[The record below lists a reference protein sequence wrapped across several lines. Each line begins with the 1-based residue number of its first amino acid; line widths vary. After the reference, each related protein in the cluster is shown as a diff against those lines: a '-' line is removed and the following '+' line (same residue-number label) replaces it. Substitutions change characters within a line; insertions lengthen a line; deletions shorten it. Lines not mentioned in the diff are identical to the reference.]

1 MRKPAAILCILILAI
16 LALPSVFAQSK
27 ALDSLWTTSAKSYPS
42 AGKFGTPK
50 AWAPGQYVVVGQLS
64 NGKRDSVT
72 TTLVVAKVGNGWV
85 IENASVDKSGKE
97 SVMQM
102 LLGNYDAA
110 MKTGD
115 ASQIELV
122 WVKTL
127 EKDGSV
133 TKTEGQS
140 LIIMKTLMKSAY
152 EKMIVNLSEYVDG
165 GAVQVPAG
173 SFAAT
178 TVVTAK
184 TKILGKTIETESW
197 FHPAVPVNGMVKS
210 RTKDDKSV
218 SELISF
224 GFDGK
229 PRIP

>member
-1 MRKPAAILCILILAI
+1 MKKVLIAVLAFSIAASA
-16 LALPSVFAQSK
+16 FAQSK
-27 ALDSLWTTSAKSYPS
+27 AFDALWTVSSKSYS
-42 AGKFGTPK
+42 SVGKFNTPK
-50 AWAPGQYVVVGQLS
+50 TWAPGQYVVVGQLS
-64 NGKRDSVT
+64 KGKRDSIT
-72 TTLVVAKVGNGWV
+72 TTLVVGKVGNGWV
-85 IENASVDKSGKE
+85 IENVSIDKSGKE

-122 WVKTL
+122 WIKTL

-140 LIIMKTLMKSAY
+140 LMVMKALMKSAY
-152 EKMIVNLSEYVDG
+152 EKMIVNISEYVDG
-165 GAVQVPAG
+165 GSVQVPAG
-173 SFAAT
+173 TFAGT

-210 RTKDDKSV
+210 RSKDDKSV
-218 SELISF
+218 SELIGF
-224 GFDGK
+224 GFNGK

>member
-1 MRKPAAILCILILAI
+1 MKKVLIAVLAFSIAASA
-16 LALPSVFAQSK
+16 FAQSK
-27 ALDSLWTTSAKSYPS
+27 AFDALWTVSSKSFS
-42 AGKFGTPK
+42 SVGKFNTPK
-50 AWAPGQYVVVGQLS
+50 TWAPGQYVVVGQLS
-64 NGKRDSVT
+64 KGKRDSIT
-72 TTLVVAKVGNGWV
+72 TTLVVGKVGNGWV
-85 IENASVDKSGKE
+85 IENVSIDKSGKE

-122 WVKTL
+122 WIKTL

-140 LIIMKTLMKSAY
+140 LMVMKALMKSAY
-152 EKMIVNLSEYVDG
+152 EKMIVNISEYVDG
-165 GAVQVPAG
+165 GSVQVPAG
-173 SFAAT
+173 TFAGT

-210 RTKDDKSV
+210 RSKDDKSV
-218 SELISF
+218 SELIGF
-224 GFDGK
+224 GFNGK

>member
-1 MRKPAAILCILILAI
+1 MKKVLIAVLAFLLAASA
-16 LALPSVFAQSK
+16 FAQSK
-27 ALDSLWTTSAKSYPS
+27 ALDALWTVSSKSYS
-42 AGKFGTPK
+42 SVGKFHTPK
-50 AWAPGQYVVVGQLS
+50 TWAPGQYVVVGQLS
-64 NGKRDSVT
+64 KGKRDSIT
-72 TTLVVAKVGNGWV
+72 TTLVVGKVGNGWV
-85 IENASVDKSGKE
+85 IENVSIDKSGKE

-122 WVKTL
+122 WIKTL

-140 LIIMKTLMKSAY
+140 LMVMKALMKSAY
-152 EKMIVNLSEYVDG
+152 EKMIVNISEYVDG
-165 GAVQVPAG
+165 GSVQVPAG
-173 SFAAT
+173 TFAGT
-178 TVVTAK
+178 TVVSAK

-210 RTKDDKSV
+210 RSKDDKSV
-218 SELISF
+218 SELIGF
-224 GFDGK
+224 GFNGK

>member
-1 MRKPAAILCILILAI
+1 MNKRTMTA
-16 LALPSVFAQSK
+16 LALMVAAFAAFAQSK
-27 ALDSLWTTSAKSYPS
+27 ALDALWVVSSKSYPS
-42 AGKFGTPK
+42 SGKFNTPK
-50 AWAPGQYVVVGQLS
+50 PWAPGQYVVVGQLS

-72 TTLVVAKVGNGWV
+72 TTLVVGKVGNGWV
-85 IENASVDKSGKE
+85 IENVSVDKSGKE

-122 WVKTL
+122 WIKTL

-140 LIIMKTLMKSAY
+140 LMVMKALMKSAY
-152 EKMIVNLSEYVDG
+152 EKMIVNISEYVDG
-165 GAVQVPAG
+165 GSVQIPAG
-173 SFAAT
+173 TFAGT

-210 RTKDDKSV
+210 RSKDDKSV
-218 SELISF
+218 SELITF

>member
-1 MRKPAAILCILILAI
+1 MKKVLIAVLAFSIAASA
-16 LALPSVFAQSK
+16 FAQSK
-27 ALDSLWTTSAKSYPS
+27 AFDALWTVSSKSYS
-42 AGKFGTPK
+42 SVGKFNTPK
-50 AWAPGQYVVVGQLS
+50 TWAPGQYVVVGQLS
-64 NGKRDSVT
+64 KGKRDSIT
-72 TTLVVAKVGNGWV
+72 TTLVVGKVGNGWV
-85 IENASVDKSGKE
+85 IENVSIDKSGKE

-122 WVKTL
+122 WIKTL

-140 LIIMKTLMKSAY
+140 LMVMKALMKSAY
-152 EKMIVNLSEYVDG
+152 EKMIVNISEYVDG
-165 GAVQVPAG
+165 GSVQIPAG
-173 SFAAT
+173 TFAGT

-210 RTKDDKSV
+210 RSKDDKSV
-218 SELISF
+218 SELITF

>member
-1 MRKPAAILCILILAI
+1 MKKVLIAVLAFSIAASA
-16 LALPSVFAQSK
+16 FAQSK
-27 ALDSLWTTSAKSYPS
+27 AFDALWTVSSKSYS
-42 AGKFGTPK
+42 SVGKFNTPK
-50 AWAPGQYVVVGQLS
+50 TWAPGQYVVVGQLS
-64 NGKRDSVT
+64 KGKRDSIP
-72 TTLVVAKVGNGWV
+72 TTLVVGKVGNGWV
-85 IENASVDKSGKE
+85 IENVSIDKSGKE

-122 WVKTL
+122 WIKTL

-140 LIIMKTLMKSAY
+140 LMVMKALMKSAY
-152 EKMIVNLSEYVDG
+152 EKMIVNISEYVDG
-165 GAVQVPAG
+165 GSVQVPAG
-173 SFAAT
+173 TFAGT

-210 RTKDDKSV
+210 RSKDDKSV
-218 SELISF
+218 SELIGF
-224 GFDGK
+224 GFNGK

>member
-1 MRKPAAILCILILAI
+1 MKKVLIAVLAFSIAASA
-16 LALPSVFAQSK
+16 FAQSK
-27 ALDSLWTTSAKSYPS
+27 AFDALWTVSSKSYS
-42 AGKFGTPK
+42 SVGKFNTPK
-50 AWAPGQYVVVGQLS
+50 TWAPGQYVVVGQLS
-64 NGKRDSVT
+64 KGKRDSVT
-72 TTLVVAKVGNGWV
+72 TTLVVGKVGNGWV
-85 IENASVDKSGKE
+85 IENVSIDKSGKE

-122 WVKTL
+122 WIKTL

-140 LIIMKTLMKSAY
+140 LMVMKALMKSAY
-152 EKMIVNLSEYVDG
+152 EKMIVNISEYVDG
-165 GAVQVPAG
+165 GSVQVPAG
-173 SFAAT
+173 TFAGT

-210 RTKDDKSV
+210 RSKDDKSV
-218 SELISF
+218 SELIGF
-224 GFDGK
+224 GFNGK

>member
-1 MRKPAAILCILILAI
+1 MKKVLGLACVLLLAVPAA
-16 LALPSVFAQSK
+16 FAQSK
-27 ALDSLWTTSAKSYPS
+27 SLDALWTASTKSYPAS
-42 AGKFGTPK
+42 GKFGTPK

-64 NGKRDSVT
+64 NGKRDSIT

-85 IENASVDKSGKE
+85 IENYSIDKSGKE

-102 LLGNYDAA
+102 LLGNYDTA

-122 WVKTL
+122 WIKTL

-140 LIIMKTLMKSAY
+140 LIVMKALMKSSY
-152 EKMIVNLSEYVDG
+152 EKMIVNIPEYADG
-165 GAVQVPAG
+165 GSIQIPAG
-173 SFAAT
+173 TFAGT
-178 TVVTAK
+178 TLVIAK
-184 TKILGKTIETESW
+184 TKIFGRTIETETW
-197 FHPAVPVNGMVKS
+197 FHPAVPLNGMVRS

-218 SELISF
+218 SELLAF

>member
-1 MRKPAAILCILILAI
+1 MKKVLAIALILF
-16 LALPSVFAQSK
+16 LALPAAFSQSK
-27 ALDSLWTTSAKSYPS
+27 ALDALWTVSSRSYPG

-50 AWAPGQYVVVGQLS
+50 TWAPGQYVVVGQLS

-85 IENASVDKSGKE
+85 IENSSVDKSGKE

-122 WVKTL
+122 WIKTL

-140 LIIMKTLMKSAY
+140 LIVMKAVMKSAY
-152 EKMIVNLSEYVDG
+152 EKMIVNISEYVDG
-165 GAVQVPAG
+165 GSVQVPAG
-173 SFAAT
+173 TFAGT
-178 TVVTAK
+178 SVITAK
-184 TKILGKTIETESW
+184 TKIFGKTMESESW

-218 SELISF
+218 SELITF

>member
-1 MRKPAAILCILILAI
+1 MKKFPTVTLLLFLAAQA
-16 LALPSVFAQSK
+16 AFSQSK
-27 ALDSLWTTSAKSYPS
+27 ALDPLWTVSSKSYPA
-42 AGKFGTPK
+42 AGKFGVPK
-50 AWAPGQYVVVGQLS
+50 SWAPGQYVVVGQLS

-85 IENASVDKSGKE
+85 IENVSVDKSGKE

-102 LLGNYDAA
+102 LLGNYDTA

-122 WVKTL
+122 WIKTL

-140 LIIMKTLMKSAY
+140 LVVMKALMKSSY

-165 GAVQVPAG
+165 GSVQVPAG
-173 SFAAT
+173 TFAGT

-224 GFDGK
+224 GFNGK

>member
-1 MRKPAAILCILILAI
+1 MKKIFTIALLLTVAATA
-16 LALPSVFAQSK
+16 AFSQSK
-27 ALDSLWTTSAKSYPS
+27 ALDALWTAGSKSYPS

-50 AWAPGQYVVVGQLS
+50 AWVPGQYVVVGQLS

-72 TTLVVAKVGNGWV
+72 TTLVVGKVGNGWV
-85 IENASVDKSGKE
+85 IENSSVDKSGKE

-122 WVKTL
+122 WIKTL

-140 LIIMKTLMKSAY
+140 LFVMKAVMKSAY
-152 EKMIVNLSEYVDG
+152 EKMIVNISEYVDG
-165 GAVQVPAG
+165 GPVQVPAG
-173 SFAAT
+173 TFAGT
-178 TVVTAK
+178 TVVSAK
-184 TKILGKTIETESW
+184 TKIFGKTIESESW

-210 RTKDDKSV
+210 KTKDDKSV